1 MNLTDLF
8 MHGEVDERDR
18 VQYGGVWT
26 DEQIA
31 TIEAA
36 FDVLVDDPAFPFIH
50 GKPRVPKRVDGGF
63 NHFICMNWGIGK
75 PFGMK
80 RFTWERWR
88 RFDTVAEIADCI
100 ARLYGPL
107 LEQE

>member
-1 MNLTDLF
+1 MKLTDLF
-8 MHGEVDERDR
+8 IHGEVAGRDR

-26 DEQIA
+26 AEQKA

-36 FDVLVDDPAFPFIH
+36 FDVLVDDPAFPFSH
-50 GKPRVPKRVDGGF
+50 GKPRVPKRVHGSF
-63 NHFICMNWGIGK
+63 NHFICMNWGTGK
-75 PFGMK
+75 PFGIK

-88 RFDTVAEIADCI
+88 HFDTLDGVVECI
-100 ARLYGPL
+100 KQLYGPL